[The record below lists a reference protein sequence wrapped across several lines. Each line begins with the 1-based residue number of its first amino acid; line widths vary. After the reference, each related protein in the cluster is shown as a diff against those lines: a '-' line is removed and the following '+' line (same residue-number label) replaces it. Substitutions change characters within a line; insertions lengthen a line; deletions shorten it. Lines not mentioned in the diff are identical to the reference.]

1 MAPVNQIREAPMT
14 LPSKQSHRTPRQT
27 PKMPVARIAT
37 LGALVLAIA
46 AIFAAAARA
55 DRPYAPSRDYHLQ
68 NVRVSLRFDLDQ
80 RKVMGEVTHTL
91 TPLRDGLTHFDFDSA
106 DLAISSTRVNGKDA
120 PFELRDNKLR
130 VHLAQPAKAGEK
142 FDVNI
147 VYEGKPTTGLY
158 FILPDK
164 DDPGRPKEIWTQGEA
179 EDTHHYIPIY
189 DYPNDRATSEMI
201 LTVPGDWLTVSNGKL
216 VSVQDA
222 AGGMKTWTWRESL
235 PVSTY
240 LISFVAGEFKEK
252 KDTWHNL
259 PIAYYVPRGMEDTI
273 DPTFSHTKQML
284 DFFSERFG
292 VAYPW
297 EQYAQTAVDD
307 FVAEGME
314 NVTATTLAARD
325 MVRADLAG
333 EKAEAAD
340 SLLSHELTHQWFGD
354 LVTCKDWTNTWLNE
368 GFATFGANLW
378 EEHEYGV
385 DASAYRY
392 WRDQNSWMPSKEY
405 FPVPIVT
412 RDINDSVEYVGN
424 VYDKAGW
431 VLNMLRKQLGDDAF
445 FRALKH
451 YLEANR
457 LQNVVTADLIKA
469 IEETTGTNVDPFFD
483 QWIFGAGAPR
493 FSVKYSYDAAAK
505 KVSLDV
511 KQTQKVEGRVGLFR
525 APVDVAITTVSG
537 QKIFPVEVSKADETF
552 FFAVDGPPLMVLFDK
567 GNKVLRS
574 LEFQKSPEEW
584 IRQLQTAQDVPDRA
598 DAAVALGAIKDTDA
612 VTAALGEA
620 ARHDRFWGVRNEALR
635 ALGRLNSPAARK
647 QVFEALSN
655 EQPWVRQVAV
665 EQMGR
670 FQNDDE
676 TVKRL
681 QNIYKD
687 DKAYS
692 VRGQALQ
699 SLAQDKGPGTMAL
712 LEKALATSSPDD
724 ILRRS
729 ALRAMGMLGDTA
741 AVPSLLEWSSPGKPS
756 SLRGI
761 AIGGLGR
768 VDVRNHDITARLVSY
783 LSESSFDIRYAAIF
797 ALGRRG
803 DPSAIEPLEA
813 FLKAGSLS
821 ISMPHAVEGLIEQLK
836 TQSPPHKDSPT
847 VDQKASDTS
856 STSSGVG
863 NNQLVVDRLD
873 HLERQMT
880 EMNDRLRKIEA
891 SLTGGRS
898 D

>member
-1 MAPVNQIREAPMT
+1 MN
-14 LPSKQSHRTPRQT
+14 LSWKQSHQT
-27 PKMPVARIAT
+27 SPQSPKMPATRAVTIA
-37 LGALVLAIA
+37 ALVLAIA

-80 RKVMGEVTHTL
+80 RKVIGDVTETL
-91 TPLRDGLTHFDFDSA
+91 SPLRDGLTHLDFDSA
-106 DLAISSTRVNGKDA
+106 DLIISSARVNGKDA

-130 VHLAQPAKAGEK
+130 VNLAQPAKAGEK

-147 VYEGKPTTGLY
+147 LYQGKPTTGLY

-216 VSVQDA
+216 LSIQDA
-222 AGGMKTWTWRESL
+222 AGGMKTWTWRQSL

-259 PIAYYVPRGMEDTI
+259 PVAYYVPRGMEDTI
-273 DPTFSHTKQML
+273 NPTFSHTKQML

-297 EQYAQTAVDD
+297 EQYAQTAVDE
-307 FVAEGME
+307 FVAAGME
-314 NVTATTLAARD
+314 NVSATTLSARG
-325 MVRADLAG
+325 MVRADLAA

-412 RDINDSVEYVGN
+412 RDINDSVQYVGN

-457 LQNVVTADLIKA
+457 LQNVVTADLVKA
-469 IEETTGTNVDPFFD
+469 IEESTGTNVDPFFD

-493 FSVKYSYDAAAK
+493 FSVKSSYDAVAK
-505 KVSLDV
+505 KVSLNV
-511 KQTQKVEGRVGLFR
+511 RQTQKVDGHVGLFR
-525 APVDVAITTVSG
+525 VPIDVAITTAGGEKV
-537 QKIFPVEVSKADETF
+537 FPVEVSKADETF
-552 FFAVDGPPLMVLFDK
+552 SLTVDGPPLMVLFDK

-574 LEFQKSPEEW
+574 LDFQKSPEEW

-598 DAAVALGAIKDTDA
+598 DAAVALGNIKDNDA
-612 VTAALGEA
+612 VTAALGDA
-620 ARHDRFWGVRNEALR
+620 ARHDHFWGVRNEALR

-647 QVFEALSN
+647 QVFTALGN

-665 EQMGR
+665 EQMGH
-670 FQNDDE
+670 FLNDEE

-681 QNIYKD
+681 QNVYKD
-687 DKAYS
+687 DIAYS

-699 SLAQDKGPGTMAL
+699 SLAQDKASGAMAL
-712 LEKALATSSPDD
+712 LEEALATSSPDD
-724 ILRRS
+724 I
-729 ALRAMGMLGDTA
+729 RAMGMLGDNE

-756 SLRGI
+756 VLRGI
-761 AIGGLGR
+761 AISALGR
-768 VDVRNHDITARLVSY
+768 VDLKNHDITTRLVSY
-783 LSESSFDIRYAAIF
+783 LNESSFDIRYASIF

-813 FLKAGSLS
+813 FLKTGQLS
-821 ISMPHAVEGLIEQLK
+821 ISIPHAVEGLIEQLK
-836 TQSPPHKDSPT
+836 MQNPAHKDSPT
-847 VDQKASDTS
+847 ADQKISDTPS
-856 STSSGVG
+856 ASAS

>member
-1 MAPVNQIREAPMT
+1 MS
-14 LPSKQSHRTPRQT
+14 LPWKQSHQTHRSASKVAAKRT
-27 PKMPVARIAT
+27 ARLA
-37 LGALVLAIA
+37 ALVLSIA

-80 RKVMGEVTHTL
+80 RKVIGEVTHTL
-91 TPLRDGLTHFDFDSA
+91 SPLRGGLTHFDFDSA
-106 DLAISSTRVNGKDA
+106 DLTISSARVNGKDT

-130 VHLAQPAKAGEK
+130 VNLAQPAKAGEK

-147 VYEGKPTTGLY
+147 AYEGKPTTGLY

-164 DDPGRPKEIWTQGEA
+164 DDPSRPKEIWTQGEA

-222 AGGMKTWTWRESL
+222 SGGMKTWTWRESM

-273 DPTFSHTKQML
+273 DPTFNHTKQML

-392 WRDQNSWMPSKEY
+392 WRDQNNWMPSKEY

-424 VYDKAGW
+424 VYDKGGW

-457 LQNVVTADLIKA
+457 LQNVVTADLVKA
-469 IEETTGTNVDPFFD
+469 IEESTGTNVDPFFD

-493 FSVKYSYDAAAK
+493 FAVKYSYDAAAK
-505 KVSLDV
+505 KISLNV
-511 KQTQKVEGRVGLFR
+511 KQTQKVEGRVGVFR
-525 APVDVAITTVSG
+525 VPVDVAITTSAG

-552 FFAVDGPPLMVLFDK
+552 SFAVDGAPLMVLFDK
-567 GNKVLRS
+567 GNKILRS
-574 LEFQKSPEEW
+574 LDFQKSPEEW

-598 DAAVALGAIKDTDA
+598 DAAVALGGIKDNDA
-612 VTAALGEA
+612 GVAALGEA
-620 ARHDRFWGVRNEALR
+620 ARHDHFWGVRNEALR
-635 ALGRLNSPAARK
+635 ALGRVNTPAARK
-647 QVFEALSN
+647 QVLNALSN

-665 EQMGR
+665 EQMGH
-670 FQNDDE
+670 FQNDEE
-676 TVKRL
+676 TLKRL

-699 SLAQDKGPGTMAL
+699 SFAQDKGPGAMAL
-712 LEKALATSSPDD
+712 LEKALSTSSPDD

-761 AIGGLGR
+761 AIGALGR
-768 VDVRNHDITARLVSY
+768 VDLKNHDITARLVSY
-783 LSESSFDIRYAAIF
+783 LNESSFDIRYAAIF

-813 FLKAGSLS
+813 FLKTGTLS

-836 TQSPPHKDSPT
+836 TQNPAHKDSPT
-847 VDQKASDTS
+847 ADQKPSDSPSASA
-856 STSSGVG
+856 STS
-863 NNQLVVDRLD
+863 QLVVDRLNS
-873 HLERQMT
+873 LERQMT
-880 EMNDRLRKIEA
+880 EMNDRLRRIEA
-891 SLTGGRS
+891 SLTDGRS